1 MKNLINIFTII
12 IFFAVSAQAQ
22 GQKEEP
28 PKKEKEKIEFVSLND
43 LVDYLEAV
51 KKGEVEPIDKVTL
64 EKEYAR
70 LISEMDQEF
79 HSGSPNKQSNPT
91 KPVITTGVA
100 DENVGDI
107 K

>member
-1 MKNLINIFTII
+1 M
-12 IFFAVSAQAQ
+12 IFFTVTAQAQ
-22 GQKEEP
+22 GQKEDP
-28 PKKEKEKIEFVSLND
+28 PKAKKEKIEFVSLNA

-79 HSGSPNKQSNPT
+79 HSSSPNKKSNT
-91 KPVITTGVA
+91 DKTTVTTGVSS
-100 DENVGDI
+100 EYVGDI